1 MAQETIAAVE
11 DQTLQTEAKADDD
24 NQDADREQ
32 LWRRKEE
39 QLREDERLLQEAK
52 SELLKGAASLVV
64 SNSHLQNLC
73 LLLVR

>member
-1 MAQETIAAVE
+1 MARETIAAVE